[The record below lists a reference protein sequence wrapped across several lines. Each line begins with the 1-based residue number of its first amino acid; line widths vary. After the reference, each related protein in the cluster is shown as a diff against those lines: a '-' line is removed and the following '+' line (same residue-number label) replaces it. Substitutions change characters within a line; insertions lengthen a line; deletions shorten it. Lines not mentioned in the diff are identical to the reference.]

1 MDRSPINRDIPL
13 DLLVTDIQIWHSNL
27 RAKVRRPWTLD
38 LSYSFQSLRQPRS
51 KTPCSIKLASIC
63 LISARTLRPI
73 SARFLAASRFSFVN
87 FPCVVCKAAILSRPA
102 WVRGPVLLPPCRV
115 HRPVRFTAGRLHLP
129 PALVLAPQR
138 TPGQSG
144 PKRVSRPILTLPF
157 AIILNTPIRVLYYN
171 IFSTAVREGT
181 LSGNLTYSIT
191 ASWRISGLVLK

>member
-1 MDRSPINRDIPL
+1 MRAELRSYTNAKNRMKLHPNEFVWPILKDHVPWTMVPFNGGTPF

-102 WVRGPVLLPPCRV
+102 WVRGPVDLPPCLV
-115 HRPVRFTAGRLHLP
+115 HRPVRFIAGRWHEP

-138 TPGQSG
+138 TPGQFG
-144 PKRVSRPILTLPF
+144 PKRVPRPIVTLPF
-157 AIILNTPIRVLYYN
+157 VN
-171 IFSTAVREGT
+171 I
-181 LSGNLTYSIT
+181 
-191 ASWRISGLVLK
+191 